1 MNKNCPKWFQL
12 LILFFSG
19 IVLFSCSNEP
29 AVTENKNIHT
39 DTLTSDFVFTSKT
52 DSIIGDGE
60 YVKYYKSGVV
70 EIRGTMKDGKREGL
84 WKSWY
89 EDGSPWSETNFAN
102 GKKNGRT
109 ISWYD
114 NEVKRYEGFYID
126 DKESSTWTF
135 WDEQGN
141 IQSVKEYK

>member
-1 MNKNCPKWFQL
+1 MSKNHPKGFQL
-12 LILFFSG
+12 LILFCSA
-19 IVLFSCSNEP
+19 IMLFSCSNEP
-29 AVTENKNIHT
+29 VATENTKIHH
-39 DTLTSDFVFTSKT
+39 DTLTSDFVFAEKP
-52 DSIIGDGE
+52 DSIIQNGE
-60 YVKYYKSGVV
+60 YVKYYKNGVV
-70 EIRGTMKDGKREGL
+70 EMRGTMKDGKREGV

-109 ISWYD
+109 ITWYD
-114 NEVKRYEGFYID
+114 NEKKRYEGFYID

-141 IQSVKEYK
+141 ILSNKEYK